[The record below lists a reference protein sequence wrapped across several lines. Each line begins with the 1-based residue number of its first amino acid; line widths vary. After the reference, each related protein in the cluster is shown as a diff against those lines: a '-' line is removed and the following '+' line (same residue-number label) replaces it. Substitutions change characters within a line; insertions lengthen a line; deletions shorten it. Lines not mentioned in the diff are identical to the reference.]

1 MKKWSA
7 NLLLTVVAVLCL
19 ASGTFGQTVQGVI
32 TGTITDPSGAS
43 VPNATVTITNAGTG
57 LSQTATTGTD
67 GSPRFFGFFARV
79 IDVKH
84 QHAQVKAS
92 GIVVEASQTVPF
104 SISWAGGQEIVD
116 D

>member
-1 MKKWSA
+1 MGGGIPMKKWFA

-67 GSPRFFGFFARV
+67 GSYRFLWFLPA
-79 IDVKH
+79 IT
-84 QHAQVKAS
+84 S
-92 GIVVEASQTVPF
+92 LT
-104 SISWAGGQEIVD
+104 
-116 D
+116 